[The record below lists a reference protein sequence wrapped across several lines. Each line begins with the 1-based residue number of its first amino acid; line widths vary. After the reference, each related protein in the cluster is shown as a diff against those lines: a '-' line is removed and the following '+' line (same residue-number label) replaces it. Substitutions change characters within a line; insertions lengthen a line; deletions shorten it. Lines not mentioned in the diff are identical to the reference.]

1 MSSPPA
7 GRSESS
13 VEVVAWAGLVVS
25 WLLVLLVIKFV
36 FLVLRV
42 LKQARRLAEMSRHA
56 AVGLEDNLSDDEAF
70 AALEA
75 LAAQLAD
82 AVRRL
87 PRGADAAPPRARSVS
102 PGLGGRTP

>member
-42 LKQARRLAEMSRHA
+42 LKQARRLAEMSRQA
-56 AVGLEDNLSDDEAF
+56 AVGLDDNLSDDEAF
-70 AALEA
+70 AALEV
-75 LAAQLAD
+75 LAAQLPD
-82 AVRRL
+82 AVRGG
-87 PRGADAAPPRARSVS
+87 PRGAAAARPRTSSLS